1 MVYIK
6 FCRGIMLGNE
16 QNILLTMYRNKTEV
30 TYSTKKKMWNTVLTW
45 NDEMVFW
52 TERSRSDKQTNVL
65 WIRGHLEV
73 LGDHNIAGLDK
84 YN

>member
-73 LGDHNIAGLDK
+73 LGDHNIARLDK

>member
-1 MVYIK
+1 
-6 FCRGIMLGNE
+6 
-16 QNILLTMYRNKTEV
+16 
-30 TYSTKKKMWNTVLTW
+30 MWNTVLTW

-52 TERSRSDKQTNVL
+52 IERSRSDKQTNVL